1 MGQNQKKE
9 SPKTY
14 LMITRT
20 QMVIGG
26 KRCLD
31 KRIVKVTDLEA
42 YRKAIREEHKEEGIE
57 AIFFTYEERPLPKE
71 ETKLKLTI
79 KYEREYE
86 LL

>member
-1 MGQNQKKE
+1 
-9 SPKTY
+9 
-14 LMITRT
+14 
-20 QMVIGG
+20 MVIGG

-31 KRIVKVTDLEA
+31 KRVAKVTDLEA

-57 AIFFTYEERPLPKE
+57 SIFFTYEERPMPKQ